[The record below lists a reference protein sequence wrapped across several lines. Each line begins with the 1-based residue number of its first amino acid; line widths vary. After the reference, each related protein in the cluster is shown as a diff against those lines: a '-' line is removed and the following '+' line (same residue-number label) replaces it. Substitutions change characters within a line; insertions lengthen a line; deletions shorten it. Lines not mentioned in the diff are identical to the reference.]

1 MYVTTTN
8 ERRTTGSASLTTSGQ
23 HANQLARDPIARVPT
38 LVYAASLAVAAL
50 TAIVSAVGLAS
61 GSLYTADPV
70 PARGVVASSAGV
82 LVPGLQ
88 AHDGFNLIVGLP
100 LLLCVVWL
108 AHRRS
113 LVGLLLWPGA
123 LFYLL
128 YTYAIYAVGAPFGPL
143 FLVYVGLVGLT
154 ACTTIGLVASID
166 SVAVRHKLAGSVPA
180 RAIGGVLIVLALMT
194 VAQDA
199 GGAIATALA
208 GGTQI
213 EPVARRVW
221 TIDLALEVPAVL
233 AGGAL
238 LWRRAPL
245 GYAVGAGLLLQFALT
260 PLALAVILALQPP
273 LTGSPM
279 DAGTIIGVLVFV
291 AVCFTLLAFFAHGA
305 SNRPRTRFQSR
316 LAHRASRSRW
326 ESRTP

>member
-1 MYVTTTN
+1 MWCRPHLRFTLHCRSGARS
-8 ERRTTGSASLTTSGQ
+8 RRCRLQ
-23 HANQLARDPIARVPT
+23 
-38 LVYAASLAVAAL
+38 
-50 TAIVSAVGLAS
+50 
-61 GSLYTADPV
+61 
-70 PARGVVASSAGV
+70 RGA
-82 LVPGLQ
+82 LVPGFQ

-100 LLLCVVWL
+100 LLLGVVWL
-108 AHRRS
+108 AHRGS
-113 LVGLLLWPGA
+113 LVSLLLWPGA

-128 YTYAIYAVGAPFGPL
+128 YTYAIYLVGAPFGPL
-143 FLVYVGLVGLT
+143 FLVYVGLVALT
-154 ACTTIGLVASID
+154 AFTTVFLVASLD

-180 RAIGGVLIVLALMT
+180 RTIGGVLVVLALMT

-208 GGTQI
+208 GGTPI

-245 GYAVGAGLLLQFALT
+245 GYVVGAGLLLQFALT
-260 PLALAVILALQPP
+260 PLALAGILALQPQ

-279 DAGTIIGVLVFV
+279 DAGTIIGVLVFA
-291 AVCFTLLAFFAHGA
+291 AVCFTLVAFFVHGA
-305 SNRPRTRFQSR
+305 SNRPRTRVR
-316 LAHRASRSRW
+316 LAHRTSRSRW